1 MNRLKRGYAVRS
13 IDAIAH
19 SDQVPIRPSAAPN
32 ATGPIEPDGHHRP
45 SQTWGDPG
53 VSGTSFLIYPWRVL
67 GLPWLHPLLGVGASQ
82 VCAGPEPP
90 AGIRDG
96 LFTRP
101 FLPSPKPSRTFA
113 SGRPRVVGVCWWC
126 RLSAGPSG
134 YPWTGGPTPHSSGG
148 GLVMKATVR
157 VLISV
162 LALVVAGAVTAPAAS
177 GLSPATRNVAAVQAE
192 PDAGAVVSVT
202 PARVADSRAG
212 LQIPGAVAGFGT
224 VGVQVAGRGG
234 IPGSGAAA
242 VVATVTVTGPQ
253 TGGHL
258 TVWPSG
264 TAMPGT
270 SNLNFQAG
278 QTVANTV
285 IVRLGA
291 RG

>member
-1 MNRLKRGYAVRS
+1 
-13 IDAIAH
+13 
-19 SDQVPIRPSAAPN
+19 
-32 ATGPIEPDGHHRP
+32 
-45 SQTWGDPG
+45 
-53 VSGTSFLIYPWRVL
+53 
-67 GLPWLHPLLGVGASQ
+67 
-82 VCAGPEPP
+82 
-90 AGIRDG
+90 
-96 LFTRP
+96 
-101 FLPSPKPSRTFA
+101 
-113 SGRPRVVGVCWWC
+113 
-126 RLSAGPSG
+126 
-134 YPWTGGPTPHSSGG
+134 
-148 GLVMKATVR
+148 MKARFR
-157 VLISV
+157 VLIAG
-162 LALVVAGAVTAPAAS
+162 LALVVAGAVTAPAVSALPVAMPS
-177 GLSPATRNVAAVQAE
+177 SAAVV
-192 PDAGAVVSVT
+192 AGAVVSVT
-202 PARVADSRAG
+202 PARIADSRAG

>member
-1 MNRLKRGYAVRS
+1 
-13 IDAIAH
+13 
-19 SDQVPIRPSAAPN
+19 
-32 ATGPIEPDGHHRP
+32 
-45 SQTWGDPG
+45 
-53 VSGTSFLIYPWRVL
+53 
-67 GLPWLHPLLGVGASQ
+67 
-82 VCAGPEPP
+82 
-90 AGIRDG
+90 
-96 LFTRP
+96 
-101 FLPSPKPSRTFA
+101 
-113 SGRPRVVGVCWWC
+113 
-126 RLSAGPSG
+126 
-134 YPWTGGPTPHSSGG
+134 
-148 GLVMKATVR
+148 MKATVR

-177 GLSPATRNVAAVQAE
+177 GLSPATPNVAAVQAE

-253 TGGHL
+253 GGGYL

-264 TAMPGT
+264 VGMPGT
-270 SNLNFQAG
+270 SNLNFQAA
-278 QTVANTV
+278 QTVANTI

-291 RG
+291 DGWIQLFNGSFGTVQVIVDVTGYTRAGSTSVPGAMEIPDNPQRLADSRIGLQLHGPVPALGTVAVQAVPGPVGEVVLTVTVVDPQDGGYITV